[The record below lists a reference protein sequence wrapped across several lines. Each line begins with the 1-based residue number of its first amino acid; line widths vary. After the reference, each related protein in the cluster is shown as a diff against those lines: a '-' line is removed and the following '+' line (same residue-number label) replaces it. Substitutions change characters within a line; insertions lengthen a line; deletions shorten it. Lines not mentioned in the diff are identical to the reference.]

1 MHYGE
6 PHKSK
11 SKFNIREQWE
21 ETTDTIRKSF
31 LTAPTQQQNVLPIIK
46 I

>member
-6 PHKSK
+6 PHKPK
-11 SKFNIREQWE
+11 RKLNRREQWE
-21 ETTDTIRKSF
+21 ETITNITKNF
-31 LTAPTQQQNVLPIIK
+31 LTAATQQQNVLPIIK

>member
-11 SKFNIREQWE
+11 RKFNRREQWE
-21 ETTDTIRKSF
+21 ETIATIRKNF
-31 LTAPTQQQNVLPIIK
+31 LIAAIQQQNVLPIIK
-46 I
+46 V